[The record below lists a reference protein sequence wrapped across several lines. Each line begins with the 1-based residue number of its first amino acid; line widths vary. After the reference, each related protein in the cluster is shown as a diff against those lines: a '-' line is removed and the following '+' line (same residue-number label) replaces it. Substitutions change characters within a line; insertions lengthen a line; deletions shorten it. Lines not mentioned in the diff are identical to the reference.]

1 MYETAYRKK
10 YENYSLNLS
19 RQFTYSQMFIEE
31 GGNIQIMQCVFQSR
45 KHTWLPKLSKRIYW
59 LCMATHELLEY

>member
-10 YENYSLNLS
+10 YENYSLNLP

-45 KHTWLPKLSKRIYW
+45 RQH
-59 LCMATHELLEY
+59 LLALHGYS